1 MKVKCPNCGSHVTAD
16 GTFVT
21 CPYCGANIRIEDNSD
36 CSFLGALFGYCV
48 VPLLIL
54 YFIGEW
60 LLNFSGGTYGAIAEM
75 NADFIIWMIALH
87 LGIFFLPV
95 FWFFLAAYFLPLLL
109 ACATMPIFDNVLVT
123 VVAVLIAGA
132 ATPSYIGNVTP
143 YLGKV
148 IFWIWKQIGKIF
160 FHESEDEDGKCEKFA
175 VWALILTLVVI
186 PVILFVIAHLCG
198 YGFFDVISALTA

>member
-1 MKVKCPNCGSHVTAD
+1 MSVRCPNCGSMVTAS

-21 CPYCGANIRIEDNSD
+21 CPYCDANIRIEDNSD

-60 LLNFSGGTYGAIAEM
+60 LLNFSCGTFGAIAEM
-75 NADFIIWMIALH
+75 NTDLIIWMIALH

-95 FWFFLAAYFLPLLL
+95 FWFFLAAYFLPLML
-109 ACATMPIFDNVLVT
+109 AGVIALIFDNVLVT
-123 VVAVLIAGA
+123 LVAILIAGA

-143 YLGKV
+143 YLGKF

-160 FHESEDEDGKCEKFA
+160 FHDSEDEDEKCEKFA